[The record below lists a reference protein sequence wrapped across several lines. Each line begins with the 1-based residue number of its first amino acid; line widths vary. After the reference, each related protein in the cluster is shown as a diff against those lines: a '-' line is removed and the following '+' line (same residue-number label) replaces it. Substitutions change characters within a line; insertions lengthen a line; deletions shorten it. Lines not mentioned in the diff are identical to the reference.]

1 MFEYKKVIIT
11 KRGENILEW
20 IQRNDGQ
27 PRVDFTV
34 HSFEVSSDEEIK
46 EIISRP
52 EFAEWKY
59 GISIG
64 LSRF

>member
-1 MFEYKKVIIT
+1 MFEYKKLIVT

-20 IQRNDGQ
+20 IQRNDGV
-27 PRVDFTV
+27 PMVEFTV
-34 HSFEVSSDEEIK
+34 HHFDISSDEEIK

-52 EFAEWKY
+52 EFADWKY

-64 LSRF
+64 LSKF